1 MKIPI
6 FNYICRD
13 LKHKLNTNKINFN
26 VLNNL
31 ELQKPINKQFPLLK
45 ILNRIPEN
53 ISLFETILISANDEL
68 VENFLNGNIKFNQ
81 IHKILFK
88 IVNLKEFKKF
98 KYKKPKNLEQ
108 IIKLNKYVRL
118 KTLNQCIV

>member
-6 FNYICRD
+6 FNYVCRD
-13 LKHKLNTNKINFN
+13 LKSKLNTNKINFN
-26 VLNNL
+26 NLNNL
-31 ELQKPINKQFPLLK
+31 ELTKPIQKQFPLLR
-45 ILNRIPEN
+45 ILNKIPEN

-68 VENFLNGNIKFNQ
+68 VDNFLNGNIKFNQ

-88 IVNLKEFKKF
+88 IINLNEFKNF
-98 KYKKPKNLEQ
+98 KYKTPKNLEQ
-108 IIKLNKYVRL
+108 IIELNKYVRL

>member
-1 MKIPI
+1 M
-6 FNYICRD
+6 
-13 LKHKLNTNKINFN
+13 LLNK
-26 VLNNL
+26 V
-31 ELQKPINKQFPLLK
+31 
-45 ILNRIPEN
+45 PEN

-68 VENFLNGNIKFNQ
+68 VDNFLNGNIKFNE

-108 IIKLNKYVRL
+108 IIELNKYVRL
-118 KTLNQCIV
+118 KTLNLCIV

>member
-6 FNYICRD
+6 FNYICSD
-13 LKHKLNTNKINFN
+13 LKRKLNTSKINFN
-26 VLNNL
+26 ILNNL
-31 ELQKPINKQFPLLK
+31 KLAKPIHKQFPLLK
-45 ILNRIPEN
+45 IINKIPEN

-88 IVNLKEFKKF
+88 IINLKEFKNF
-98 KYKKPKNLEQ
+98 KYKKPKNLDQ

-118 KTLNQCIV
+118 KTLNLCIV